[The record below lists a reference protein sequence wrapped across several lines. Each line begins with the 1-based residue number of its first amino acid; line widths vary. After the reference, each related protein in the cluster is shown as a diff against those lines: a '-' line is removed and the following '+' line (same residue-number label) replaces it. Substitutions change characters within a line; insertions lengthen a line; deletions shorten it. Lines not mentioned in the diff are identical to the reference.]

1 MLGSCI
7 QVAWLWVVPTDFSFL
22 WLSWC
27 FGVIF
32 LLISLI
38 AVNCSV
44 QVFFAVLI
52 LCLFYFMLR
61 VCSV

>member
-27 FGVIF
+27 LGVIF

-44 QVFFAVLI
+44 EVFLPF
-52 LCLFYFMLR
+52 
-61 VCSV
+61 